1 MEGFVKVLDVEEI
14 KQSLSTFS
22 FSEDDTKFKPPKK
35 TKGGK
40 DNICHL
46 LGSWILCN
54 CQNSIHD
61 LFPKM

>member
-46 LGSWILCN
+46 LGS
-54 CQNSIHD
+54 
-61 LFPKM
+61 